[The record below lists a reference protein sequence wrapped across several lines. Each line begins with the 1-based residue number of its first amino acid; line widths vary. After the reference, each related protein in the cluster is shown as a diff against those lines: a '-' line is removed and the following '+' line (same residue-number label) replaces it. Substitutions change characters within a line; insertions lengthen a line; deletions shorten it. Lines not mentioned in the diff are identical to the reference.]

1 MSAKLGAGIKQTVVQ
16 FSTHRIHIYR
26 NTHSDKTDHAKAQ
39 DADRGDQIALQH
51 STTKAPHSFTSPRKI
66 KGKARTAALT
76 RTEGR
81 AQEKPIPQFTKTA
94 GQRQARARHTNRP
107 DCEHAQR
114 VIAKLRSRNQT
125 NNRAIQHKS
134 NSDLEKHA
142 ARIYTTHTKPQD
154 ADAEHRMAPPRN
166 KQFSKRD
173 QR

>member
-1 MSAKLGAGIKQTVVQ
+1 MYNSVRIESTSTETLTATRQTTPKRKMQTEEIKL
-16 FSTHRIHIYR
+16 HC
-26 NTHSDKTDHAKAQ
+26 NTARPKRCFRSQ
-39 DADRGDQIALQH
+39 
-51 STTKAPHSFTSPRKI
+51 SPRKI

-81 AQEKPIPQFTKTA
+81 AQEKPIPQLTKTA

-107 DCEHAQR
+107 DCEHARR

-166 KQFSKRD
+166 KQFSKRG